1 MPSILNQPTP
11 EKFATLLFGSAALV
25 ALVSATPVAHAQGV
39 PAGLL
44 RLDYSQQYFQSHPD
58 SSPFAGDAAVQFT
71 DQQRARVNNTYAR
84 ARKSQ
89 LNH

>member
-1 MPSILNQPTP
+1 MTFLKNSHV
-11 EKFATLLFGSAALV
+11 KFATLLFGSAALV
-25 ALVSATPVAHAQGV
+25 ALVSATPVAHAQSA

-44 RLDYSQQYFQSHPD
+44 RLDYSQQYFQSHD
-58 SSPFAGDAAVQFT
+58 SSPFAGDAAVQLT

>member
-1 MPSILNQPTP
+1 MTFLKNSYVKN
-11 EKFATLLFGSAALV
+11 ATLLFGSAALV
-25 ALVSATPVAHAQGV
+25 ALVSATSVAPTHAQSA

-58 SSPFAGDAAVQFT
+58 SSPFAGDAAVRLT

-89 LNH
+89 LHN

>member
-1 MPSILNQPTP
+1 MTFLKNSHV
-11 EKFATLLFGSAALV
+11 KFATLVFGSAALV

-58 SSPFAGDAAVQFT
+58 SSPFAGDAAAVQLT
-71 DQQRARVNNTYAR
+71 NQQRARVNNTYAR